1 MWLRPHPDR
10 VSGAAQDATAAVE
23 EDAMQGTDRPASV
36 RILVVNVNTSASM
49 TATIAE
55 AAQRVVAA
63 TTEVVAL
70 TPRFGPESVEGHFG
84 SYLSAVGVM
93 DAVASY
99 EGPFDAVVQAGFGEH
114 GREGLQELLDVP
126 VVDITEA
133 AAHTACLLGR
143 RYGVV
148 TTLQRAVP
156 MIEDRLKLAG
166 LDARCAGI
174 RASGLGV
181 LQLEEPMSVVPVLVE
196 QAKRL
201 VEEDGAEVL
210 CLGCAGMAGLDEA
223 VSAATGVPVVD
234 GVASAALLAEA
245 LVRQGLRTSKA
256 GAYAAPRAKSIS
268 GWPLGPARSAP

>member
-23 EDAMQGTDRPASV
+23 EDAMQGTDRPAAM

-55 AAQRVVAA
+55 AARRVVAA

-70 TPRFGPESVEGHFG
+70 TPRFGPESVEGHFD

-114 GREGLQELLDVP
+114 GREGLQELVDVP

-156 MIEDRLKLAG
+156 MIEDRLRLAG

-181 LQLEEPMSVVPVLVE
+181 LQLEEELPAVVPALVD

-245 LVRQGLRTSKA
+245 LVRQGLRTSRA
-256 GAYAAPRAKSIS
+256 GAYAAPRAKSIT
-268 GWPLGPARSAP
+268 GWPLGRSAP

>member
-23 EDAMQGTDRPASV
+23 EDAMQGTDRPAAM

-55 AAQRVVAA
+55 AARRVVAA

-70 TPRFGPESVEGHFG
+70 TPRFGPESVEGHFE

-114 GREGLQELLDVP
+114 GREGLQELVDVP

-156 MIEDRLKLAG
+156 MIEDRLRLAG

-181 LQLEEPMSVVPVLVE
+181 LQLEEELPAVVPALVD

-245 LVRQGLRTSKA
+245 LVLQGLRTSRA
-256 GAYAAPRAKSIS
+256 GAYAAPRAKSIT
-268 GWPLGPARSAP
+268 GWPLGRSAP

>member
-23 EDAMQGTDRPASV
+23 EDAMQGTDRPAAM

-55 AAQRVVAA
+55 AARRVVAA

-70 TPRFGPESVEGHFG
+70 TPRFGPESVEGHFE

-114 GREGLQELLDVP
+114 GREGLQELVDVP

-156 MIEDRLKLAG
+156 MIEDRLRLAG

-181 LQLEEPMSVVPVLVE
+181 LQLEEELPAVVPALVD

-256 GAYAAPRAKSIS
+256 GAYAAPRAKSIT
-268 GWPLGPARSAP
+268 GWPLGRSAP

>member
-23 EDAMQGTDRPASV
+23 EDAMQGTDRPAAM

-55 AAQRVVAA
+55 AARRVVAA

-70 TPRFGPESVEGHFG
+70 TPRFGPESVEGHFE

-114 GREGLQELLDVP
+114 GRAGLQELVDVP

-156 MIEDRLKLAG
+156 MIEDRLRLAG

-181 LQLEEPMSVVPVLVE
+181 LQLEEELPAVVPALVD

-256 GAYAAPRAKSIS
+256 GAYAAPRAKSIT
-268 GWPLGPARSAP
+268 GWPLGRSAP

>member
-23 EDAMQGTDRPASV
+23 EDAMQGTDRPAAM

-55 AAQRVVAA
+55 AARRVVAA

-70 TPRFGPESVEGHFG
+70 TPRFGPESVEGPFE

-114 GREGLQELLDVP
+114 GREGLQELVDVP

-156 MIEDRLKLAG
+156 MIEDRLRLAG

-181 LQLEEPMSVVPVLVE
+181 LQLEEELPAVVPALVD

-256 GAYAAPRAKSIS
+256 GAYAAPRAKSIT
-268 GWPLGPARSAP
+268 GWPLGRSAP

>member
-23 EDAMQGTDRPASV
+23 EDAMQGTDRPAAM

-55 AAQRVVAA
+55 AARRVVAA

-70 TPRFGPESVEGHFG
+70 TPRFGPESVEGHFE

-99 EGPFDAVVQAGFGEH
+99 EGPFDAVVQAGFGAH
-114 GREGLQELLDVP
+114 GREGLQELVDVP

-156 MIEDRLKLAG
+156 MIEDRLRLAG

-181 LQLEEPMSVVPVLVE
+181 LQLEEELPAVVPALVD

-245 LVRQGLRTSKA
+245 LVRQGLRTSRA
-256 GAYAAPRAKSIS
+256 GAYAAPRAKSIT
-268 GWPLGPARSAP
+268 GWPLGRSAP

>member
-1 MWLRPHPDR
+1 
-10 VSGAAQDATAAVE
+10 
-23 EDAMQGTDRPASV
+23 MQGTDRPAAM

-55 AAQRVVAA
+55 AARRVVAA

-70 TPRFGPESVEGHFG
+70 TPRFGPESVEGHFE
-84 SYLSAVGVM
+84 SYLSAVGVL

-133 AAHTACLLGR
+133 AAHIACLLGR

-156 MIEDRLKLAG
+156 MIEDRLRLAG

-181 LQLEEPMSVVPVLVE
+181 LQLEEEPMSVVPALVE

-256 GAYAAPRAKSIS
+256 GAYAAPRAKSIP
-268 GWPLGPARSAP
+268 GWPLGRSAP